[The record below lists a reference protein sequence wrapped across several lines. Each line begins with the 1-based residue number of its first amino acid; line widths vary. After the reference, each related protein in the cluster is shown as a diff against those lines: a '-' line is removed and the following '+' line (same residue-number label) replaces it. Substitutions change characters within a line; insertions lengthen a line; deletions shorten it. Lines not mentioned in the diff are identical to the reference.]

1 MDDKTFAKNSGFPID
16 WEQREFETAKAI
28 MAAFCANSHESLVDM
43 RLETMASLSVS
54 GAKFLIEK
62 YKNDN
67 NKGKI

>member
-1 MDDKTFAKNSGFPID
+1 MDNKTFAENSGFPID

-28 MAAFCANSHESLVDM
+28 MAALCVNRDM
-43 RLETMASLSVS
+43 HLETMASLSVS

-67 NKGKI
+67 NKGKYNE